1 MPQGHVEYSFP
12 TELLPLTS
20 KSASFVS
27 PKFAVNN
34 NPNLSLS
41 LHSMAS
47 FGLSGSARIQGSH
60 DDAVWFDLRDTEASF
75 VGNEDILWTLAEL
88 QSLMYVRVD
97 VTLAA
102 GSALFKIIARG
113 T

>member
-12 TELLPLTS
+12 EELLALTS
-20 KSASFVS
+20 KTASFVS

-41 LHSMAS
+41 LHSMAN
-47 FGLSGSARIQGSH
+47 FGLTGTANIQGSH
-60 DDAVWFDLRDTEASF
+60 DNSVWFDLRDTETTIA
-75 VGNEDILWTLAEL
+75 GDEDILWTLAEL
-88 QSLMYVRVD
+88 QSLMYVRVS
-97 VTLAA
+97 VVITA